1 MSRAIRPRRPGNL
14 VKTPAQSAQPA
25 VNPYA
30 GPIAD
35 FMQNGKSARRSNAIG
50 ASFGSALEALWANR
64 LRSLL
69 TGLGIF
75 IGVAAVIAA
84 LTLTQ
89 GASASINSRISS
101 LGTNSITVSN
111 GAATNGGVFGAVGS
125 VQSLTVDDA
134 VSLEKI
140 PHVTAVSPIV
150 TITTQVV
157 YGNQNWNTRVQGVDL
172 SYQTIQ
178 SWDMAQGV
186 WFSQF
191 DQSAGSP
198 VALIGQTVAHSL
210 FDASGTNP
218 LGQTIRIRDQ
228 LFRVLGVLASK
239 GTQGALDQDDVV
251 FVPITTAI
259 TRLKNS
265 TYVDQIQVQVDNASD
280 VDQVQQS
287 IKAILEQRHRITG
300 GAPDDFRS
308 LSSNQLLQTANQ
320 FSSILTI
327 LLVGIAG
334 ISLTVGGI
342 GIMNIMLV
350 SVTERTREIGIR
362 MSVGARQRDI
372 RNQFLIESL
381 TLSLVGGVIGMIL
394 GLLIGFAVTHAAGLP
409 FVVSVTSILTP
420 FIVSS
425 AIGVVFGLYPAV
437 RASKL
442 DPIVALRT
450 E

>member
-1 MSRAIRPRRPGNL
+1 MSSSTRPGKPGKL
-14 VKTPAQSAQPA
+14 AKTLARPS
-25 VNPYA
+25 VNPS
-30 GPIAD
+30 
-35 FMQNGKSARRSNAIG
+35 SAPHASLQPRGQSFKRSNAIA
-50 ASFGSALEALWANR
+50 ASFGSAIEALWANR

-101 LGTNSITVSN
+101 LGTNSITISN
-111 GAATNGGVFGAVGS
+111 GTATNGGIFGAVGS
-125 VQSLTVDDA
+125 IQSLTSDDA
-134 VSLEKI
+134 ISLQKI

-150 TITTQVV
+150 TINTQVV
-157 YGNQNWNTRVQGVDL
+157 YGNQNWNTRVQGVDI

-178 SWDMAQGV
+178 SWDMAQGA

-210 FDASGTNP
+210 FDASGANP

-228 LFRVLGVLASK
+228 LFRVLGVLQSK
-239 GTQGALDQDDVV
+239 GTQGASDQDDVV

-265 TYVDQIQVQVDNASD
+265 TYVDQIQVQVDNAND
-280 VDQVQQS
+280 VDQVQQN

-300 GAPDDFRS
+300 GTPDDFRS

-320 FSSILTI
+320 FSSILSI

-381 TLSLVGGVIGMIL
+381 TLCLVGGAIGMLL
-394 GLLIGFAVTHAAGLP
+394 GLLIGFAVTYAAGLP

-425 AIGVVFGLYPAV
+425 AIGVIFGLYPAI

>member
-1 MSRAIRPRRPGNL
+1 MSRPTLPGKPRKLIPPPARPSVHP
-14 VKTPAQSAQPA
+14 TPAPFASFQRRGES
-25 VNPYA
+25 
-30 GPIAD
+30 
-35 FMQNGKSARRSNAIG
+35 FKRSNAIG
-50 ASFGSALEALWANR
+50 ASFGSAIEALWANR

-111 GAATNGGVFGAVGS
+111 GTATNGGVFGAVGS
-125 VQSLTVDDA
+125 VQSLTSDDA
-134 VSLEKI
+134 TSLEKI

-150 TITTQVV
+150 TINTQVV
-157 YGNQNWNTRVQGVDL
+157 YGNQNWNTRVQGVDV
-172 SYQTIQ
+172 SYQNIQ
-178 SWDMAQGV
+178 SWDMAQGT

-198 VALIGQTVAHSL
+198 VALLGQTVAHSL
-210 FDASGTNP
+210 FDATGANP

-228 LFRVLGVLASK
+228 LFRVLGVLQSK
-239 GTQGALDQDDVV
+239 GTQGAADQDDVV

-265 TYVDQIQVQVDNASD
+265 TYVDQIQVQVDNATD
-280 VDQVQQS
+280 VDQVQRT
-287 IKAILEQRHRITG
+287 ITAILEQRHRITG

-308 LSSNQLLQTANQ
+308 FSSNQLLQTANQ
-320 FSSILTI
+320 FSSILSI

-381 TLSLVGGVIGMIL
+381 TLCLVGGAIGMLL

-420 FIVSS
+420 FVVSS
-425 AIGVVFGLYPAV
+425 AIGIIFGLYPAI

-442 DPIVALRT
+442 DPIVALHT

>member
-1 MSRAIRPRRPGNL
+1 MSSLIRPRKPGKL
-14 VKTPAQSAQPA
+14 AKTPARPPVHSYSAPTASFQPRGQS
-25 VNPYA
+25 
-30 GPIAD
+30 
-35 FMQNGKSARRSNAIG
+35 FKRSNAIG

-89 GASASINSRISS
+89 GASASINSRIAS
-101 LGTNSITVSN
+101 LGTNSITISN
-111 GAATNGGVFGAVGS
+111 GTATNGGVFGAAGS
-125 VQSLTVDDA
+125 VQSLTSDDA
-134 VSLEKI
+134 ISLEKI
-140 PHVTAVSPIV
+140 PHVAEVSPIV
-150 TITTQVV
+150 TISTQVV
-157 YGNQNWNTRVQGVDL
+157 YGNQNWNTRVQGVDI
-172 SYQTIQ
+172 SYQSIQ
-178 SWDMAQGV
+178 SWDMAQGT

-210 FDASGTNP
+210 FDASGANP

-228 LFRVLGVLASK
+228 LFRVLGVLQSK
-239 GTQGALDQDDVV
+239 GTQGASDQDDVV

-265 TYVDQIQVQVDNASD
+265 TYVDQIQVQVDSANN
-280 VDQVQQS
+280 VDQVQQN

-320 FSSILTI
+320 FSQILSI

-350 SVTERTREIGIR
+350 SVTERTHEIGIR

-381 TLSLVGGVIGMIL
+381 TLCLVGGAIGMLL
-394 GLLIGFAVTHAAGLP
+394 GLLIGFAVTQAAGLP
-409 FVVSVTSILTP
+409 FVVSITSILMP

-425 AIGVVFGLYPAV
+425 AIGIIFGLYPAI

>member
-1 MSRAIRPRRPGNL
+1 MSSSIRPRKSGKL
-14 VKTPAQSAQPA
+14 VKTPAQPA
-25 VNPYA
+25 RPSVNPYT
-30 GPIAD
+30 GPNAN
-35 FMQNGKSARRSNAIG
+35 FLQRGQGVKRGNAIG

-101 LGTNSITVSN
+101 LGTNSITISN
-111 GAATNGGVFGAVGS
+111 GAATTGGVFGPVGT
-125 VQSLTVDDA
+125 VQSLTSDDA
-134 VSLEKI
+134 TSLEKI

-157 YGNQNWNTRVQGVDL
+157 YGNQNWNTRIQGVDI

-178 SWDMAQGV
+178 SWDMAQGT

-191 DQSAGSP
+191 DQSAGSA

-210 FDASGTNP
+210 FDASGANP

-228 LFRVLGVLASK
+228 LFRVIGVLQSK
-239 GTQGALDQDDVV
+239 GTQGASDQDDVV

-265 TYVDQIQVQVDNASD
+265 TYVDQIQVQVDNATD

-287 IKAILEQRHRITG
+287 IKAILELRHRITG
-300 GAPDDFRS
+300 GAPDDFRT

-394 GLLIGFAVTHAAGLP
+394 GLLIGFAVTQATGLP
-409 FVVSVTSILTP
+409 FVVSVTSILMP
-420 FIVSS
+420 FIV
-425 AIGVVFGLYPAV
+425 
-437 RASKL
+437 
-442 DPIVALRT
+442 
-450 E
+450 